1 MSTSFWYLL
10 TYKHPPSR
18 PETLFAGQAGV
29 SDSIFCEVWLSPES
43 TGPFTLTCVLRLLF
57 GNSSICQH
65 PRWGCDLDSC
75 WDLYRI
81 CKSTVVVYCRVCFK
95 AEEIL
100 LKGVYREEQLVWK
113 EMQFDRWIVLQEHR
127 EDASSKAEGA
137 RGNSVCDGKRPHQH
151 RGQAKVLPGLDNE
164 GACNPFSGVDHFI
177 L

>member
-81 CKSTVVVYCRVCFK
+81 CKSTVVVYCRVYFK
-95 AEEIL
+95 AEGIFSSLRIFGTMVIKTIITNLVALSLKFWISLYLIFPLSLGMKGL
-100 LKGVYREEQLVWK
+100 LIQYTKDYSHFV
-113 EMQFDRWIVLQEHR
+113 IVLH
-127 EDASSKAEGA
+127 SLEGMDLFT
-137 RGNSVCDGKRPHQH
+137 N
-151 RGQAKVLPGLDNE
+151 
-164 GACNPFSGVDHFI
+164 
-177 L
+177 